1 MSSKILQISFHLNV
15 PRAEFEEI
23 ARSLAHDFAQLPGL
37 TWKIWLM
44 NETEREAG
52 GIYLFEDA
60 SSLQA
65 YLEGPLAAAVMSH
78 PALSDLVAKQF
89 DVIEDCTAITRG
101 PVEIAETA

>member
-15 PRAEFEEI
+15 PRAEFEDI
-23 ARSLAHDFAQLPGL
+23 ARSLANDFAQLPGL

-44 NETEREAG
+44 DETEREAG

-60 SSLQA
+60 SSMEA